1 MKFFDDLKQSNKIF
15 VLFLFTLCLSSLI
28 APFIKALLDPFL
40 PSNHFMVDLLNFK
53 HGSYDF
59 GRVMRRIIMAV
70 AILLIFLFRKS
81 LMINAYALSGIRN
94 TNRWWEHLK
103 IGFLLGTGIFILY
116 TAFSCANDN
125 MTLDMDAKSPG
136 DLILKL
142 TGILFV
148 AFLVAFIE
156 EVIFRGFILQSLLK
170 DMGTVSAICI
180 SSLIFS
186 ILHFFKTKLLVSTGI
201 HLFVGFTVIYQSFK
215 NIIINFTSIL
225 PSVIGLFLIGVVL
238 SYACIRT
245 KSLYLAI
252 GLHAGWIFIAKT
264 NTVLFD
270 QVRTSSKWLYGDS
283 TVATGLIGWILL
295 IITFF
300 LIRSITKV
308 SINGKNFARIS

>member
-1 MKFFDDLKQSNKIF
+1 
-15 VLFLFTLCLSSLI
+15 
-28 APFIKALLDPFL
+28 
-40 PSNHFMVDLLNFK
+40 MVDLLNFK

-70 AILLIFLFRKS
+70 AILLIFLLRKS

-201 HLFVGFTVIYQSFK
+201 HLFVGFIVIYQSFK

-225 PSVIGLFLIGVVL
+225 PSVIGIFLIGVVL

>member
-1 MKFFDDLKQSNKIF
+1 
-15 VLFLFTLCLSSLI
+15 
-28 APFIKALLDPFL
+28 
-40 PSNHFMVDLLNFK
+40 
-53 HGSYDF
+53 
-59 GRVMRRIIMAV
+59 MAV

-81 LMINAYALSGIRN
+81 LMINAYAFAGIRN
-94 TNRWWEHLK
+94 TDRCWEHLK

-116 TAFSCANDN
+116 TAFSCVNDN
-125 MTLDMDAKSPG
+125 MTLDIDAKSPG

-170 DMGTVSAICI
+170 DMGIVSAICI

-215 NIIINFTSIL
+215 NIIINFTGIL
-225 PSVIGLFLIGVVL
+225 PSVIGIFLIGVVL